1 MKRSGAV
8 FRVESRTRAVGDT
21 ATRALERAL
30 NRVAVHWHG
39 EARQR
44 APVDTGRLQSSIAFS
59 APGESP
65 AAVLQGTPPGVFVP
79 PPARGLE
86 AMVGSNVEYAAAV
99 HELHPDA
106 SKREFIEGPGNE
118 NADHYQR
125 IIRDEVT
132 NATTGGRAAADD

>member
-1 MKRSGAV
+1 MKRTGAV
-8 FRVESRTRAVGDT
+8 FRVESNTRAVGDA

-59 APGESP
+59 APGQNP
-65 AAVLQGTPPGVFVP
+65 VAVLQGSPPGIFIP
-79 PPARGLE
+79 PPAQGLE

-99 HELHPDA
+99 HELHRTR
-106 SKREFIEGPGNE
+106 SGFIEDPGNE

-125 IIRDEVT
+125 IIREEVT
-132 NATTGGRAAADD
+132 SATTGGRAAADD